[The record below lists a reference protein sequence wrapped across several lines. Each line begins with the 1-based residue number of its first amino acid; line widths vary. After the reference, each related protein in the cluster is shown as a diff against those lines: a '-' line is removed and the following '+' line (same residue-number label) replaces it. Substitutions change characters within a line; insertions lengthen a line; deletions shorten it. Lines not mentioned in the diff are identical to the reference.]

1 MLSICR
7 NEALCELCSP
17 GKSGSFFY
25 LTNEDNYMIKTM
37 KKAEVKVR
45 FIIMGNLFY
54 FKYNTHRRYDLKG
67 SSLGWTTDKL
77 ETELSET
84 TILKDLDLNFIF
96 RLQPS
101 RFEEFY
107 RDCELLE
114 QEGIM
119 DYSLLVGIHFRHI
132 SPDGELVPCGS
143 ENLIGLS
150 YNPLATTRS
159 TQSQWYNHYCGYY
172 PVGCLKAQPG
182 ASGFTTTA
190 ATTQASQSLTW
201 SKWDEP
207 QSLLLPRA
215 TRTRTPRARVD
226 GHKAHR
232 RVCVIHT
239 DVQIETQPNNA
250 YASATRTR
258 GCISTP
264 GTKLAQLW
272 HNSREKWLGIGCSAS
287 TRTRTPRARVD
298 GAFLKNNAYAPSAPT
313 RGGSFC

>member
-1 MLSICR
+1 
-7 NEALCELCSP
+7 
-17 GKSGSFFY
+17 
-25 LTNEDNYMIKTM
+25 
-37 KKAEVKVR
+37 VR

-143 ENLIGLS
+143 ENLIGKAKKVKVS
-150 YNPLATTRS
+150 IIII
-159 TQSQWYNHYCGYY
+159 SQRW
-172 PVGCLKAQPG
+172 
-182 ASGFTTTA
+182 FTMM
-190 ATTQASQSLTW
+190 
-201 SKWDEP
+201 
-207 QSLLLPRA
+207 
-215 TRTRTPRARVD
+215 
-226 GHKAHR
+226 H
-232 RVCVIHT
+232 
-239 DVQIETQPNNA
+239 
-250 YASATRTR
+250 
-258 GCISTP
+258 
-264 GTKLAQLW
+264 
-272 HNSREKWLGIGCSAS
+272 S
-287 TRTRTPRARVD
+287 TRPFLFRVYQEI
-298 GAFLKNNAYAPSAPT
+298 AKH
-313 RGGSFC
+313 